1 VPRFEYFLAEALSD
15 VKDGIAR
22 GHQHFRVLVDLKTLH
37 DRLEDLVQ
45 ELGHGLLEK
54 RLVALELSVDCHA
67 NKGKAEEARAPIG
80 NVLIILCE
88 LFKVENARRHSRVVV
103 VSKAVFDIA
112 FDQIGSAKPFLS

>member
-1 VPRFEYFLAEALSD
+1 MLVIADKEHLLGREAGENCILDLLVHFLRIVPHLITVAANERDDVGKNGVEVPRFEYFLAEALSD

-54 RLVALELSVDCHA
+54 RLVALIQRNS
-67 NKGKAEEARAPIG
+67 
-80 NVLIILCE
+80 
-88 LFKVENARRHSRVVV
+88 
-103 VSKAVFDIA
+103 
-112 FDQIGSAKPFLS
+112 